1 MVFAYCVYRVIFY
14 FVVELSY
21 GLTSNSGICAQWL
34 EVLKLWL
41 KQSSHNG
48 RKFEKACKEFTSR
61 NK

>member
-1 MVFAYCVYRVIFY
+1 VVFAYCVYAVLFY
-14 FVVELSY
+14 LVLELSY

-34 EVLKLWL
+34 EVLNLWL

-48 RKFEKACKEFTSR
+48 REFGKPCGEFTSR